1 MTFVGNLLW
10 FVFGGGVLAGTAWV
24 LLGLLCCAT
33 VLGIPLGV
41 ACLRIASFAYF
52 PFGKELV
59 PVEWTGKER
68 VAGTGIVNV
77 LWCVLVGFWLS
88 VWFALT
94 GLAYCLSIVG
104 IPFGLAR
111 FKLCVAAF
119 APLGK
124 RAVSSRV
131 AEELASR
138 QVRVEADEIVKEK
151 VDKKDFLLA
160 VPVILFVALASA
172 VVVRIT
178 NPALFVRTN
187 EAVSFCESVECHQ
200 GFEMVAYNHR
210 GEHPY
215 EAIEV
220 LPQTLCDNLH
230 VIVFGKHVE
239 RTTQARPPM
248 WRRMLNRFGLVLKKS
263 GDAKGDVIVITDCDY
278 NEKEGL
284 RQGRYIYLDRLQ
296 SGCLKDKIAGLPI
309 YLDEAS
315 RYGTRN
321 HLLTTLQK
329 SELRDLLCR

>member
-10 FVFGGGVLAGTAWV
+10 FVFGGGVLAGTAWA

-52 PFGKELV
+52 PFGKELI

-77 LWCVLVGFWLS
+77 LWCVLAGFWLS

-124 RAVSSRV
+124 RAVPSRV

-151 VDKKDFLLA
+151 GDKKDILLA

-178 NPALFVRTN
+178 NPALFVRTD
-187 EAVSFCESVECHQ
+187 ESVPFCETVEKRQ
-200 GFEMVAYNHR
+200 GAEGIAYIYR
-210 GEHPY
+210 GESFLSP
-215 EAIEV
+215 
-220 LPQTLCDNLH
+220 
-230 VIVFGKHVE
+230 
-239 RTTQARPPM
+239 
-248 WRRMLNRFGLVLKKS
+248 
-263 GDAKGDVIVITDCDY
+263 
-278 NEKEGL
+278 
-284 RQGRYIYLDRLQ
+284 
-296 SGCLKDKIAGLPI
+296 
-309 YLDEAS
+309 
-315 RYGTRN
+315 
-321 HLLTTLQK
+321 
-329 SELRDLLCR
+329 